1 MQVCARQ
8 EEGDGKRGEDHE
20 GREAPPA
27 AALVALFHPCSMIQA
42 HAVAGLASKCATP
55 AQMVE
60 HLSCACQVP
69 GWKVGE
75 SVYINKRWVPPAQP
89 VGAWGE

>member
-1 MQVCARQ
+1 MAH
-8 EEGDGKRGEDHE
+8 GKS
-20 GREAPPA
+20 
-27 AALVALFHPCSMIQA
+27 F
-42 HAVAGLASKCATP
+42 AS
-55 AQMVE
+55 
-60 HLSCACQVP
+60 QVP

>member
-1 MQVCARQ
+1 MMSINL
-8 EEGDGKRGEDHE
+8 HT
-20 GREAPPA
+20 
-27 AALVALFHPCSMIQA
+27 L
-42 HAVAGLASKCATP
+42 
-55 AQMVE
+55 
-60 HLSCACQVP
+60 QVP